1 MLSPGKALARRPCYQ
16 AGGGFPRVRHN
27 GQTNLAAGAGEGQ
40 PSPAHRYVG
49 AALRLQGGGRSPA
62 DLRLRPL
69 VPLTSFQSRIRLH
82 FFITSLPFSAKRPG
96 RLTVLRSTPPPS
108 SVSSG
113 ESRDGPRGGKS
124 FGNRLCARSLQVP
137 SSILRKGR
145 ENSAAGSWCTA
156 RSQARSSPT
165 TSPMWLAVKN

>member
-1 MLSPGKALARRPCYQ
+1 MLSPGKALARRPRYQ
-16 AGGGFPRVRHN
+16 AGGWFPRARRS
-27 GQTNLAAGAGEGQ
+27 GQTNLSAGAGEGQ
-40 PSPAHRYVG
+40 PPPAHRYVG
-49 AALRLQGGGRSPA
+49 AVWCLQGRPPA

-69 VPLTSFQSRIRLH
+69 VPLTSFQSCIRLH
-82 FFITSLPFSAKRPG
+82 FFIKSLPFSAKRPG
-96 RLTVLRSTPPPS
+96 RLTVLPSTPPS

-113 ESRDGPRGGKS
+113 ESRDGRRGGKS

-165 TSPMWLAVKN
+165 SSTMWLAVKN